1 MSEVDFGRLITA
13 MATAFDDTGELD
25 EIGIK
30 GLVNHLI
37 DNGTTSIV
45 AAGTTG
51 ESPTL
56 SHQEKLRLFEW
67 TLEGA
72 DNRVPV
78 IAGTGSNDT
87 ESSVKLSKEAE
98 KLGVQ
103 GLLLVAPYY
112 NRPSQEGLYAHFR
125 TIADAVT
132 IPVMLYNVPS
142 RTGVNIDTDT
152 ILRLA
157 ELPNVVAVKEASGNM
172 NQILRIAAE
181 KPDELFLY
189 SGDDKLTLP
198 MMAVGAYGVVSVAAH
213 LVGQEMV
220 RMMDAFAEGD
230 LRSAAMW
237 QGRLLP
243 IFEALF
249 ASSSPSP
256 LKAALRHLG
265 LSGGKLRLPLVE
277 APADV
282 VDELLR
288 QLTRLGK
295 LESK

>member
-1 MSEVDFGRLITA
+1 VSEVDFGRLITA

-78 IAGTGSNDT
+78 IAGAGSNDT

>member
-1 MSEVDFGRLITA
+1 VSEVDFGRLITA
-13 MATAFDDTGELD
+13 MATAFDDAGELD

-125 TIADAVT
+125 SIADAVT

>member
-1 MSEVDFGRLITA
+1 MDFGRLITA